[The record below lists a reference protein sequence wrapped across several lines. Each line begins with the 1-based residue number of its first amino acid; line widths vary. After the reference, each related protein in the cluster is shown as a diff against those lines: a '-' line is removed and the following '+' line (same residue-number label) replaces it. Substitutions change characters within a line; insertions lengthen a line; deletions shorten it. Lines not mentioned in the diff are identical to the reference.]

1 MRCMVSK
8 SGRANTIIIVV
19 VLVLLLAIKNNTR
32 TYRYALP
39 CTRVLEYL
47 LLDLKY
53 YNLPRP
59 FRTVLS

>member
-19 VLVLLLAIKNNTR
+19 VLAIKNNTR